1 MPRKPHTYDHLA
13 AFALEHP
20 WALTD
25 NMREIVATTIARR
38 LAGMDDDEEGIAI
51 AQQAR
56 ATRDV
61 AVRGGGLVA
70 VLPFHG
76 VVAPRMNL
84 LSEISGGATFEGL
97 SKQLNAAVADPDVTT
112 IVFDVDSPGGNVAGA
127 SEFARDVLRARA
139 IKPIIVQANHLM
151 ASAAYWG
158 LAGATEIVASPS
170 AMIGSI
176 GVIGIH
182 DDLTAAR
189 EKLGIRREVL
199 SAGKYKAEAAG
210 GMPVSDGARAHA
222 QHLIDSF
229 YDRMVGDIAKDRGIS
244 AAAVRGSYGEGRL
257 LNVEDALA
265 CGLVTRIAT
274 FDETLARVTQPATAG
289 RARVA
294 ATAPPAIT
302 EPPVAPQESRVV
314 SPGAQF
320 AAYERRV
327 LDLHLRRLAP

>member
-25 NMREIVATTIARR
+25 NMREVVANTIARR
-38 LAGMDDDEEGIAI
+38 LAGMDDDEDGIAR

-56 ATRDV
+56 DTRDV

-70 VLPFHG
+70 VLPLHG
-76 VVAPRMNL
+76 VIAPRMNM

-97 SKQLNAAVADPDVTT
+97 TKQLNAAVADPDVTT

-170 AMIGSI
+170 AMVGSV
-176 GVIGIH
+176 GVYGIH
-182 DDLTAAR
+182 DDLTEAR
-189 EKLGIRREVL
+189 AKLGIKREVL
-199 SAGKYKAEAAG
+199 SAGKYKAEAVAG
-210 GMPVSDGARAHA
+210 MALSESARAHQ
-222 QHLIDSF
+222 QHLIDGY
-229 YDRMVGDIAKDRGIS
+229 YDRMVGDIAKGRGVS
-244 AAAVRGSYGEGRL
+244 AAAVRAGYGEGRV
-257 LNVEDALA
+257 LNVDDALA
-265 CGLVTRIAT
+265 AGLIDRIAT
-274 FDETLARVTQPATAG
+274 LDDTLARVTQPATAG

-294 ATAPPAIT
+294 ATAPPANT
-302 EPPVAPQESRVV
+302 ADPAPAQDSRVV
-314 SPGAQF
+314 STGAQF
-320 AAYERRV
+320 AAFERRV
-327 LDLHLRRLAP
+327 LDLHLRRLAS